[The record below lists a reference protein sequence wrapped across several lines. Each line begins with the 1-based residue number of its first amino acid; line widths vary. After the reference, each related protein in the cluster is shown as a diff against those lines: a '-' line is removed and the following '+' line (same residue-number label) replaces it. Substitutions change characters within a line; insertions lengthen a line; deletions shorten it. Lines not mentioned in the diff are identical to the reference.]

1 MSLNNLIWIK
11 VVLFKYIYLMF
22 YEGPLNLINAV
33 YRVEEGMVRIGR
45 ERVAW
50 QVSYFPCGV
59 ARESF
64 HPLCSAPLLF

>member
-1 MSLNNLIWIK
+1 
-11 VVLFKYIYLMF
+11 MF